1 MSAYKPTPEVTSE
14 STLDISHVAL
24 APLKEVLCTEELNQR
39 PLRAPDYQTEN
50 RALILLSQALADS
63 PQSVLQTLA
72 DTIRVALDA
81 GSAGISLLTKD
92 EKRFYWPAI
101 AGAWKPNIG
110 NGTFRDFGPCGDV
123 LDCNGPLLMRHP
135 ERRYGY
141 FAAVMPPGATCLL
154 VPFYVEGKA
163 VGTIWAVAHDE
174 ERKFDAEDLRLL
186 TGLGRFASSAYQAVT
201 FMEAFAQQ
209 GETMRHNHSQLAR
222 SMADLQIANLE
233 AKNARSASLN
243 LMEDAVRARQDME
256 TLNRELFRSKE
267 GYRSL
272 FNSIDEGFCV
282 IEVLF
287 DEKCYPVDYRF
298 LESNPSFE
306 KQSGLLEATGKR
318 MREMVPDLEA
328 HWFEIYGKVALTGEP
343 VRFIDEAKTMNRWFD
358 VYAFRV
364 ADHENRKVAV
374 LFSDISARVATD
386 ASLRQAQSQLADR
399 AVHLEQ
405 AVTERTA
412 QLTASNKDLEAFVYS
427 IAHDLRAPLRAM
439 QGFSEML
446 LQEAK
451 DTLNPEAKDYAVR
464 INKSAGQMDRLLR
477 DLLAF
482 SRIAQQEM
490 KLDPVNLE
498 AVVASVLSFFHDE
511 IRDKRA
517 VVDSI
522 GPWCEVQGH
531 DATIGQVFVN
541 LISNAL
547 KFVSPGMTPTI
558 RLRTTDAGEFVR
570 VWVEDDGL
578 GISLEYHPQIFK
590 IFTRL
595 NGGEFPG
602 TGIGLA
608 IVERAIERMGG
619 RVGVEPKAGDGSSFW
634 FELRKA
640 GEPNN
645 HAAQRVAIT

>member
-1 MSAYKPTPEVTSE
+1 MSVSPLIPQVTADSNRDTP
-14 STLDISHVAL
+14 HVPM
-24 APLKEVLCTEELNQR
+24 APLEAVVCTEELKQR
-39 PLRAPDYQTEN
+39 PRRAPSYEIEN
-50 RALILLSQALADS
+50 RALTLLAQALADS

-72 DTIRVALDA
+72 DTILTVLHS

-110 NGTFRDFGPCGDV
+110 SGTFRDFGPCGDV
-123 LDCNGPLLMRHP
+123 LNCNGPLLMRHP

-141 FAAVMPPGATCLL
+141 FPEVMPPGAACLL
-154 VPFYVEGKA
+154 VPFYVKGKA
-163 VGTIWAVAHDE
+163 VGTIWAVTHDE
-174 ERKFDAEDLRLL
+174 ERQFDAEDLRLL
-186 TGLGRFASSAYQAVT
+186 ASLGRFASSAYQVVA

-209 GETMRHNHSQLAR
+209 NETMHHNHGELEKSL
-222 SMADLQIANLE
+222 ADLRHANLE
-233 AKNARSASLN
+233 SKQARSASLN
-243 LMEDAVRARQDME
+243 LMEDAVRARQSLE
-256 TLNRELFRSKE
+256 AVNAELFRSKE
-267 GYRSL
+267 SYRSL

-282 IEVLF
+282 IEMLF

-298 LESNPSFE
+298 MESNPSFE
-306 KQSGLLEATGKR
+306 KQSGLREATGKR
-318 MREMVPDLEA
+318 MREMVPNHEA
-328 HWFEIYGKVALTGEP
+328 HWFEIFGKVALTGEP
-343 VRFIDEAKTMNRWFD
+343 VRFINEAKGLNRWFD

-364 ADHENRKVAV
+364 SDHENRKVAV

-386 ASLRQAQSQLADR
+386 ASLRQAQLQLADR

-412 QLTASNKDLEAFVYS
+412 ELTASNKDLEAFVYS

-439 QGFSEML
+439 QGFSEL
-446 LQEAK
+446 LLHETKA
-451 DTLNPEAKDYAVR
+451 TLSAQAKDYTVR
-464 INKSAGQMDRLLR
+464 INKSAGQMDALLR

-490 KLDPVNLE
+490 KFHPINLKT
-498 AVVASVLSFFHDE
+498 VVASVISLFHDE
-511 IRDKRA
+511 IRDKQA
-517 VVDSI
+517 VVESI

-531 DATIGQVFVN
+531 EAALGQVFVN

-547 KFVSPGMTPTI
+547 KFVRPGMTPTI
-558 RLRTTDAGEFVR
+558 RLCTTDAGEFVR
-570 VWVEDDGL
+570 VWVEDNGL

-595 NGGEFPG
+595 NGNDFPG

-608 IVERAIERMGG
+608 IVEKAIQRMGG
-619 RVGVEPKAGDGSSFW
+619 RVGVEPKTGGGSSFW

-640 GEPNN
+640 P
-645 HAAQRVAIT
+645 AAKNYPA